1 MISSKENDMKE
12 EIYQGYQQLA
22 FGSIAD
28 AIKLLF
34 MEEPA
39 PRALGKMN
47 FINVAE
53 IRRMKEGAME
63 IKFFDRLKALEK
75 LEEITDQ
82 GQMRRWKT
90 APSCC
95 KSGLG
100 RMRLEVPGVFYPAA
114 AGPFLVVQE

>member
-1 MISSKENDMKE
+1 
-12 EIYQGYQQLA
+12 
-22 FGSIAD
+22 
-28 AIKLLF
+28 
-34 MEEPA
+34 
-39 PRALGKMN
+39 
-47 FINVAE
+47 
-53 IRRMKEGAME
+53 ME

-82 GQMRRWKT
+82 GQTDTLPFYEALENSAKLR
-90 APSCC
+90 